1 MKIALDNNS
10 TLLINRSENP
20 ASPREY
26 FRVWTWVSNYRNFNG
41 DENADKSVLDFY
53 FKNRTE
59 EIYQDKD
66 IIIVPVYAYIHSGIS
81 LSTKRFNDKWD
92 SGIFAVAYLKKS
104 ENPERFD
111 VISKELSIGI
121 NDLSLEVSEL
131 QDYLNGEVYSVE
143 RLDNESQ
150 ESMHYC
156 DDLYGFSACYDYVLS
171 EYGIEISELDI

>member
-1 MKIALDNNS
+1 MEIALDNNT

-20 ASPREY
+20 VSPREY
-26 FRVWTWVSNYRNFNG
+26 FRVWTWVSNYRKFNG
-41 DENADKSVLDFY
+41 DENADKSILDFY

-59 EIYQDKD
+59 EIYQDKN
-66 IIIVPVYAYIHSGIS
+66 IIIVPIYAYIHSGIS

-111 VISKELSIGI
+111 AISKELSIGV
-121 NDLSLEVSEL
+121 DLSVEVSQL

-143 RLDNESQ
+143 RLDDESQ
-150 ESMHYC
+150 ESLDYC
-156 DDLYGFSACYDYVLS
+156 DDIYGVADLS
-171 EYGIEISELDI
+171 EYVRSEYGVEVNYAEI

>member
-1 MKIALDNNS
+1 MEIALDNNS
-10 TLLINRSENP
+10 TLLINRNENP
-20 ASPREY
+20 SSPREY

-41 DENADKSVLDFY
+41 DEDADTSILDFY

-121 NDLSLEVSEL
+121 NDLSLEVSQM

-150 ESMHYC
+150 ESLDYC
-156 DDLYGFSACYDYVLS
+156 DDIYGFADLS
-171 EYGIEISELDI
+171 EYVRSEYGVDVNYAEI

>member
-1 MKIALDNNS
+1 MEIALDNNS
-10 TLLINRSENP
+10 TLLINRNENP
-20 ASPREY
+20 SSPREY

-41 DENADKSVLDFY
+41 DEDADTSILDFY

-92 SGIFAVAYLKKS
+92 NGIFAVAYIKKS

-121 NDLSLEVSEL
+121 NDLSLEVSQM

-150 ESMHYC
+150 ESLDYC
-156 DDLYGFSACYDYVLS
+156 DDIYGFADLS
-171 EYGIEISELDI
+171 EYVRSEYGVDVNYAEI